1 MSYDEEFGI
10 SCEATL
16 VAKLREG
23 EKEAYQLVVKRYYS
37 RLYTCA
43 FSILMNKEDAEDVI
57 QEALA
62 KIFCSIG
69 SFKGDSSLYTWM
81 YRVVHNLSLDYR
93 RKTMRRSGYTV
104 EISDSQDEICA
115 AKSESPD
122 QAFLNKEKVS
132 LFNSALAFLSE
143 DHRSVI
149 ILREVDGLSYEEI
162 AEMLN
167 LSSGTV
173 MSRLFYARK
182 NLQKQLEMLGWNKE
196 ADVLQSDAALL
207 ENSLN
212 IPAGQTNI
220 GSYLFKNA

>member
-1 MSYDEEFGI
+1 MSYDEESGLN
-10 SCEATL
+10 CETAL
-16 VAKLREG
+16 VSKLRQG
-23 EKEAYQLVVKRYYS
+23 DKEAYQLVVKRYYS

-69 SFKGDSSLYTWM
+69 TFKGDSALYTWM
-81 YRVVHNLSLDYR
+81 YRVVHNLSLDHR
-93 RKTMRRSGYTV
+93 RKTMRRVGYSA
-104 EISDSQDEICA
+104 EIADEQAETLIN
-115 AKSESPD
+115 KSESPD
-122 QAFLNKEKVS
+122 QVCLNKEKVS

-182 NLQKQLEMLGWNKE
+182 NLQKQLDILGWNRE
-196 ADVLQSDAALL
+196 ARHSSSESDINFASKKA
-207 ENSLN
+207 
-212 IPAGQTNI
+212 
-220 GSYLFKNA
+220 